1 MQLSLA
7 EIRKRPGRAETLVSK
22 LRAKAPFDLL
32 NGDAKVFDRIAF
44 TESGRVVEIN
54 PSKDPRQVQ
63 LALEWLR
70 KKASNSKYVI
80 LMNDKDRF
88 PITDLVKNGDFGG
101 VGGKSAKGA
110 TKGNRADV
118 MECVFAAAVFARFI
132 NGSDLIVE
140 QDVISVL
147 DKLKDNKQKQVIVS
161 QIKNKNRKVTDYVT
175 LRIAGSA
182 SSIKCLT
189 DKNIQFIL
197 ADIIQAAA
205 KYANQAT
212 AVKWGKMLFENNRR
226 NNVEV
231 IADGSGDQKG
241 LDPNVYV
248 KIDKKKIN
256 IELPLTPDAVKSNAR
271 VIGGSF
277 EEIALVFKRVLG
289 IDIMKYQNQFFKMRE
304 IGGIA
309 GSTKF
314 AYKSLAYEYNKSVKN
329 SRPKTY
335 ANIANGMDYTLTKKT
350 PSIIIATTFT
360 KNEAQLFKFANISKL
375 LTAET
380 KAILTYEK
388 NLPVLN
394 IIDSRNKTLLKLQAK
409 QDIKIGGSFMN
420 HYVSKGQLLVEL
432 GKYIST

>member
-1 MQLSLA
+1 MLFRS
-7 EIRKRPGRAETLVSK
+7 
-22 LRAKAPFDLL
+22 
-32 NGDAKVFDRIAF
+32 
-44 TESGRVVEIN
+44 
-54 PSKDPRQVQ
+54 
-63 LALEWLR
+63 
-70 KKASNSKYVI
+70 
-80 LMNDKDRF
+80 DRF

-147 DKLKDNKQKQVIVS
+147 DKLKDNKAKQVIVS
-161 QIKNKNRKVTDYVT
+161 QIKNKNRKVNDFVT

-304 IGGIA
+304 IGGIT

-394 IIDSRNKTLLKLQAK
+394 IIDSRNKTLLKLQ
-409 QDIKIGGSFMN
+409 IGRA
-420 HYVSKGQLLVEL
+420 HV
-432 GKYIST
+432 